1 MSKIYNKLVRDNI
14 PQIMLQNGAEPVT
27 RILNDEEYFQELNK
41 KLTEE
46 VAEYLENYDIVEI
59 ADIIE
64 VLRAIL
70 ELKGISYDDFEDIRK
85 EKVRTKGA
93 FKNKIYLEKE
103 K

>member
-14 PQIMLQNGAEPVT
+14 PQIMVQNGAEPVI

-46 VAEYLENYDIVEI
+46 VAEYLESYEIVEI

>member
-14 PQIMLQNGAEPVT
+14 PQIMVQNGAEPVT

-46 VAEYLENYDIVEI
+46 VAEYLESYDIVEI

-70 ELKGISYDDFEDIRK
+70 ELKEISYDDFEDIRK

>member
-14 PQIMLQNGAEPVT
+14 PQIMIQNGAEPVT

-46 VAEYLENYDIVEI
+46 VAEYLESYEIVEI

-70 ELKGISYDDFEDIRK
+70 ELKGISYDDFENIRK

>member
-14 PQIMLQNGAEPVT
+14 PQIMVQNGAEPVT
-27 RILNDEEYFQELNK
+27 RILNDEEYFRELNK

-46 VAEYLENYDIVEI
+46 VAEYLESYDIVEI

>member
-14 PQIMLQNGAEPVT
+14 PQIMLQNGAEPVI

-46 VAEYLENYDIVEI
+46 VAEYLESYEIVEI

>member
-14 PQIMLQNGAEPVT
+14 PQIMVQNGAEPVT

-46 VAEYLENYDIVEI
+46 VAEYLESYEIVEI